1 MYQLITFQTAT
12 LRLTNSISRSPLRR
26 VFFLIPVALA
36 LFAFAPAAQAVS
48 PAPDG
53 GYPGNNT
60 AEGTNALFS
69 LTTGGQNTA
78 LGGFSLFSDAIGHGN
93 MAIGVQALQADTT
106 GAVNTAVA
114 QGALFHTTGNS
125 NIALGSD
132 AGFNI
137 MTGNNNIDIY
147 DPGVAADA
155 NTIRVGTQG
164 TQTAT
169 FI

>member
-1 MYQLITFQTAT
+1 MHQLITFQTAT

-60 AEGTNALFS
+60 AEGTNALFR

-78 LGGFSLFSDAIGHGN
+78 LGGFSLFSDTIGN
-93 MAIGVQALQADTT
+93 N
-106 GAVNTAVA
+106 NTAVGA
-114 QGALFHTTGNS
+114 GALFKNKANDNTATGAGALFNNTTGS
-125 NIALGSD
+125 QKPA
-132 AGFNI
+132 
-137 MTGNNNIDIY
+137 TGT
-147 DPGVAADA
+147 G
-155 NTIRVGTQG
+155 
-164 TQTAT
+164 AT
-169 FI
+169 FTNTTINRPRRGDHTAPGFRAL